1 MNEFILITL
10 YNDARKL
17 IIMAYIELK
26 NNTKIY
32 QSGDATIYANK
43 DITFSINKGELVV
56 ILGSSG
62 VGKSTLLNI
71 LGGMEPNTSGDVI
84 VAGKNIASYNA
95 KQLTTYRRNY
105 VGFVFQFYNLIPN
118 LTAKENVELAAQIVP
133 DAMNP
138 DEALREVDLSDR
150 EQNFPAQLSG
160 GEQQRV
166 AIARAIAKKPELL
179 LCDEPTGALDYK
191 TGKQILKILQDM
203 SRKNGS
209 TVLIV
214 THNAAIAPI
223 ADKVIR
229 IRDGSIQ
236 KIETNDQPA
245 DISSIEW

>member
-1 MNEFILITL
+1 
-10 YNDARKL
+10 
-17 IIMAYIELK
+17 MAYIELK

-32 QSGDATIYANK
+32 QSGDTTIYTNK
-43 DITFSINKGELVV
+43 DITFSIDKGELVV

-62 VGKSTLLNI
+62 AGKSTLLNI

-95 KQLTTYRRNY
+95 KQLTTYRRNN

-118 LTAKENVELAAQIVP
+118 LTAKENVELAAQIIP
-133 DAMNP
+133 DVMNP
-138 DEALREVDLSDR
+138 DEALREDDLTDR

-191 TGKQILKILQDM
+191 TGKRILKILQDM

-229 IRDGSIQ
+229 IHDGGIQ
-236 KIETNDQPA
+236 KIDTNDHPA
-245 DISSIEW
+245 DISSIDMVGINDA

>member
-95 KQLTTYRRNY
+95 KQLITYRRNY

-118 LTAKENVELAAQIVP
+118 LTAKKNVELAAQIVP

-214 THNAAIAPI
+214 THNATIAPI

>member
-1 MNEFILITL
+1 
-10 YNDARKL
+10 
-17 IIMAYIELK
+17 MAYIELK

-32 QSGDATIYANK
+32 QSGDTTIYANK

-62 VGKSTLLNI
+62 AGKSTLLNI

-138 DEALREVDLSDR
+138 DEALREVNLSDR

-214 THNAAIAPI
+214 THNTAIAPI

>member
-32 QSGDATIYANK
+32 QSGDTTIYANK

-62 VGKSTLLNI
+62 AGKSTLLNI

-166 AIARAIAKKPELL
+166 A
-179 LCDEPTGALDYK
+179 T
-191 TGKQILKILQDM
+191 
-203 SRKNGS
+203 
-209 TVLIV
+209 
-214 THNAAIAPI
+214 
-223 ADKVIR
+223 
-229 IRDGSIQ
+229 
-236 KIETNDQPA
+236 
-245 DISSIEW
+245 

>member
-1 MNEFILITL
+1 MQLFTPIKILL
-10 YNDARKL
+10 
-17 IIMAYIELK
+17 
-26 NNTKIY
+26 
-32 QSGDATIYANK
+32 
-43 DITFSINKGELVV
+43 FSINKGELVV

-191 TGKQILKILQDM
+191 TGKRILKILQDM

>member
-1 MNEFILITL
+1 
-10 YNDARKL
+10 
-17 IIMAYIELK
+17 MAYIELK

-32 QSGDATIYANK
+32 QSGYTTIYINK
-43 DITFSINKGELVV
+43 DITFSIDKGELVV

-62 VGKSTLLNI
+62 AGKSTLLNI

-95 KQLTTYRRNY
+95 KQLTTYRRNN

-138 DEALREVDLSDR
+138 DEALREVDLTDR

-191 TGKQILKILQDM
+191 TGKRILKILQDM

-229 IRDGSIQ
+229 IHDCGIQ
-236 KIETNDQPA
+236 KIETNDHPA

>member
-1 MNEFILITL
+1 
-10 YNDARKL
+10 
-17 IIMAYIELK
+17 MAYIELK

-62 VGKSTLLNI
+62 AGKSTLLNI
-71 LGGMEPNTSGDVI
+71 LGGMKPNTSGDVI

-191 TGKQILKILQDM
+191 TGKRILKILQDM

>member
-1 MNEFILITL
+1 
-10 YNDARKL
+10 
-17 IIMAYIELK
+17 MAYIELK

-62 VGKSTLLNI
+62 VDKSTLLNI

-105 VGFVFQFYNLIPN
+105 VGFVFQFSNLIPN

-236 KIETNDQPA
+236 NIETNDQPA

>member
-1 MNEFILITL
+1 
-10 YNDARKL
+10 
-17 IIMAYIELK
+17 MAYIELK

-32 QSGDATIYANK
+32 QSGDTTIYANK

-62 VGKSTLLNI
+62 AGKSTLLNI
-71 LGGMEPNTSGDVI
+71 LGGIEPNTSGDVI
-84 VAGKNIASYNA
+84 GAGKNIASYNA

-191 TGKQILKILQDM
+191 TGKRILKILQDM

>member
-1 MNEFILITL
+1 
-10 YNDARKL
+10 
-17 IIMAYIELK
+17 MAYIELK

-32 QSGDATIYANK
+32 QSGDTTIYANK

-105 VGFVFQFYNLIPN
+105 VGFVFQFYNLIPT

>member
-1 MNEFILITL
+1 
-10 YNDARKL
+10 
-17 IIMAYIELK
+17 MAYIELK

-32 QSGDATIYANK
+32 QSGDTTIYANK

-62 VGKSTLLNI
+62 AGKSTLLNI